1 MTKDGPINCESAFY
15 IFSKDNKFRVF
26 CYKAINHP
34 TWDSTVMWLIIFSS
48 LKLAYDLHNF
58 WI

>member
-48 LKLAYDLHNF
+48 LKLAYDAYL
-58 WI
+58 